1 MDAVAVGTLTS
12 ISLVIIAIMIDR
24 FSLQEG
30 ARFLIC
36 VNLIENKHR
45 LADWLKKDRRG
56 QVAVVSIVLCVIIA
70 IMLDMLSLQTV
81 AKFLI
86 SGFVHGIAHYIVNW
100 TNNIID
106 NTLGI

>member
-45 LADWLKKDRRG
+45 LADWLKKDMRG
-56 QVAVVSIVLCVIIA
+56 PVAVVSIVLCVIIA

-86 SGFVHGIAHYIVNW
+86 IGFWYGIVRYFLNW
-100 TNNIID
+100 TISIIYIIF
-106 NTLGI
+106 GI